1 MKNGQFQELLEL
13 LRQKRRANNRKNI
26 IKDTLILFAITLV
39 AGLGLGLVYNVTANS
54 RAMQE
59 EKTKIEA
66 YNTVM
71 PGLGSFDNVSFDSVA
86 ADKYIKEQIN
96 KNETEKTIKSY
107 NATINEVIKAK
118 DKSGNDLGYI
128 ITVTDNEAYGGSLQM
143 TVGIK
148 DDGTVMGISFLSLSE
163 TPGLGMKAKDD
174 DFMSQFS
181 NKKVDFFK
189 YTKSEAKADN
199 EINAIS
205 SATITSNDVT
215 HGVNG
220 AIYCVDFITG
230 GGK

>member
-1 MKNGQFQELLEL
+1 M
-13 LRQKRRANNRKNI
+13 KNI

-54 RAMQE
+54 IAMQE

-107 NATINEVIKAK
+107 NATIDEVIKAK

-181 NKKVDFFK
+181 KKKVDFFK
-189 YTKSEAKADN
+189 YTKSGAKADN

-205 SATITSNDVT
+205 SATITSNAVT

>member
-1 MKNGQFQELLEL
+1 MKHTIQLC
-13 LRQKRRANNRKNI
+13 
-26 IKDTLILFAITLV
+26 
-39 AGLGLGLVYNVTANS
+39 
-54 RAMQE
+54 
-59 EKTKIEA
+59 
-66 YNTVM
+66 
-71 PGLGSFDNVSFDSVA
+71 GLGSFDNVSFDSVA

-107 NATINEVIKAK
+107 NATIDEVIKAK

-205 SATITSNDVT
+205 SATITSNAVT

>member
-1 MKNGQFQELLEL
+1 M
-13 LRQKRRANNRKNI
+13 KNI

-59 EKTKIEA
+59 EKTKTEA

-96 KNETEKTIKSY
+96 
-107 NATINEVIKAK
+107 
-118 DKSGNDLGYI
+118 
-128 ITVTDNEAYGGSLQM
+128 
-143 TVGIK
+143 K

-205 SATITSNDVT
+205 SATITSNAVT

>member
-1 MKNGQFQELLEL
+1 M
-13 LRQKRRANNRKNI
+13 KNI

-59 EKTKIEA
+59 ERLRLKHTIQLCR
-66 YNTVM
+66 
-71 PGLGSFDNVSFDSVA
+71 GLEVSILVSFDSVA

-107 NATINEVIKAK
+107 NATIDEVIKAK

-205 SATITSNDVT
+205 SATITSNAVT